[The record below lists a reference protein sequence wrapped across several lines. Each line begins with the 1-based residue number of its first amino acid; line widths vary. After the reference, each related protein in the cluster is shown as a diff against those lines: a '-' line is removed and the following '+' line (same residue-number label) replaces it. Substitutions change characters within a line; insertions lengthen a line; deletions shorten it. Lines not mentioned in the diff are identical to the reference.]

1 MGNIDIVTRNYM
13 SDNARFADAFNHL
26 LYNGEYVLKPDSL
39 SELDPAEYSL
49 LFDEQFK
56 NTTQKYRDVLK
67 QCIFKQDAHCTYIL
81 MGIENQSSIHYAL
94 PVKNLLYD
102 ALNYERQ
109 WSETAKKHRKNH
121 DLSDDEFV
129 SGFARTDRLKP
140 VITLTIYWGVRK
152 WDGPRTLH
160 QILDIPDARM
170 KSFINDYQVHLL
182 VPGEIEDFSKFRTE
196 FGQAVH
202 FMAVSNSSDKIK
214 TLLQTP
220 GYEAISNETVNL
232 INVCTNENFEINEKG
247 GVTNMCRGMDIIRAE
262 SRNEGIID
270 GQIEYILDLLSDMGE
285 IPVDLKEKIQSQQD
299 HDILKRW
306 FKLAARCDSME
317 DFMNRM

>member
-1 MGNIDIVTRNYM
+1 MGKIDIVTRNYM

-56 NTTQKYRDVLK
+56 NTTQKYRDILK
-67 QCIFKQDAHCTYIL
+67 QCIFKQDAHYTYVL
-81 MGIENQSSIHYAL
+81 MGIENQSGIHYAL

-109 WSETAKKHRKNH
+109 WSDISKKHRKSH
-121 DLSDDEFV
+121 DLSDDEFI
-129 SGFARTDRLKP
+129 SGFSRTDRLKP
-140 VITLTIYWGVRK
+140 VITLTIYWGSKK
-152 WDGPRTLH
+152 WDGPRSIH
-160 QILDIPDARM
+160 QMLNIPDARM
-170 KSFINDYQVHLL
+170 KNFINDYQVHLL
-182 VPGEIEDFSKFRTE
+182 VPGEIENFSKFRTE

-220 GYEAISNETVNL
+220 DFEAISNETVNL
-232 INVCTNENFEINEKG
+232 INVCTNENFKLNKKG
-247 GVTNMCRGMDIIRAE
+247 DATNMCRGMDIIRAE
-262 SRNEGIID
+262 SRNEGII
-270 GQIEYILDLLSDMGE
+270 EVILDLLSDMDE

-299 HDILKRW
+299 HGTLKRW
-306 FKLAARCDSME
+306 HKLAARCDSLE
-317 DFMNRM
+317 DFMNQM